1 MTEEVFKIWERIQ
14 EDVHEYLKDTDFLS
28 LIVHGS
34 FAEGTHNK
42 NSDFD
47 LLVLCREDVQERIEV
62 VVIKDIEVDFDFI
75 HEKTVRNQ
83 LESLDEL
90 LMPGLIPP
98 FAARLKNAVILVD
111 KEEAGKALVDMARQY
126 NPPDDLMSHYSR
138 RGLGYYYDAVGAMA
152 SGNYATSVNMARIG
166 AAIVQ
171 AGILLNLG
179 DLFVDRK
186 WLIELMKR
194 KSLPQESFLKVM
206 GLDEADKEQALQ
218 CIRELN
224 NLISELQR
232 LREKK

>member
-1 MTEEVFKIWERIQ
+1 MTEEVFKIWEKIKG
-14 EDVHEYLKDTDFLS
+14 DVFEYLKNTDFLC
-28 LIVHGS
+28 LIAHGS
-34 FAEGTHNK
+34 FAEGTQNK

-47 LLVLCREDVQERIEV
+47 ILVLCKEDVAERTEV
-62 VVIKDIEVDFDFI
+62 ITIKDIEVDFDFI
-75 HEKTVRNQ
+75 HEKTVRSQ
-83 LESLDEL
+83 VESLDEL

-111 KEEAGKALVDMARQY
+111 REEKGKTLVDMAKQY
-126 NPPDDLMSHYSR
+126 RPPDDLMSHYTR

-152 SGNYATSVNMARIG
+152 SGNYATSINMARLG

-179 DLFVDRK
+179 DLYVDRK

-194 KSLPQESFLKVM
+194 KSIPQESFLKLM
-206 GLDEADKEQALQ
+206 GLDEADKGQALQ

-224 NLISELQR
+224 NLISELQC